1 MIGEAPP
8 LITAAKAHTLE
19 KKQSP
24 VATRCHPKTPP
35 VQRSPV
41 AHRSTSIKKLGE
53 QDHFHY
59 SSVELGPVVVSLVH
73 LDITETGAEMRLQVE
88 SNARKWRVTR
98 SFEKLCEF
106 DCQLH
111 RCVFDRSHSRLRE
124 LREIDV
130 TVEDLHSEVERY
142 FARLSQITG
151 SLIRC
156 FPVLRFLEVDSRGNR
171 FLPAEETPIN
181 TPAIA
186 TAIVTKDYEA
196 QSCDQISLKVG
207 DIVSII
213 EKASPGPNGHSW
225 WKAKLTIRKDS
236 QGNEISG
243 KHFHVGVFPSECV
256 KIFDGKSDWRNET
269 EIAQKSP
276 PRRPRQRSLMR
287 TLLGRNASKHIP
299 VFGTDLVEYL
309 QKTGDDVPNIL
320 KKCVEFIEAHG
331 IVTGVYRQC
340 GIQSNIQKLRNGFDS
355 GNLPNLNDETILRDV
370 HCVSSLLKQYFRQL
384 PNPLFTFELYPDF
397 IAAYETTDESR
408 AHRFKSVV
416 DRLPPEHYRTAKYLI
431 LHLSRLCQC
440 THLTDMNS
448 KNLAIV
454 WAPNLFRCPPCQSG
468 SDSYLLQGLNV
479 QTGLCNFI
487 LVHAVYLFS
496 LEKESLT
503 LLQDGA
509 SPPFVRKCTQT
520 ASPDLSNRNCIDVNG
535 GPSSL
540 PTFRTV
546 LERPSRKLS
555 AQPGAWRR
563 LLRGPSVDNAITSLR
578 NRWRNQGEQVP
589 DGYSALHGVKWR
601 RSPSVEASSASFRQA
616 RSASLISFVTK
627 SVEEFRNGVMR
638 GWRTRAISSRHG
650 KEGSYANVRE
660 PIVKMRATDGGER
673 RVRRDGVLSA
683 VELEHIPST
692 LKICCPMCQKMRKLC
707 TAMHKISA
715 ENLKS
720 ATKRSPDVLR
730 ANISETNSST
740 RTEPAA
746 TGNSSRAS
754 SRFARRKVGLEDDE
768 NGSLSSGRRFPTRPE
783 DGSNTMPLNR
793 PVRTERRVAFDS
805 QARGK
810 SFDDINRDF
819 HRSSSSPDW
828 SASQSSESLQLD
840 MSRYDNVSP
849 HLSVNNC
856 DNGSRFIGTPIS
868 FYDLPHTN
876 NKANRSNVQLYFL

>member
-1 MIGEAPP
+1 MIGEASP
-8 LITAAKAHTLE
+8 LITAAKARTLE

-24 VATRCHPKTPP
+24 VAIRCHPKTPP

-41 AHRSTSIKKLGE
+41 AHRSTSIKKLGD

-73 LDITETGAEMRLQVE
+73 LDITDTGAEMRLQVE
-88 SNARKWRVTR
+88 SNECKWCVTR

-130 TVEDLHSEVERY
+130 TVEDLHAEVERY

-171 FLPAEETPIN
+171 FLPAEETAIN

-213 EKASPGPNGHSW
+213 EKALPGPNGHSW

-243 KHFHVGVFPSECV
+243 KHFHVGIFPSECV

-269 EIAQKSP
+269 DVAQKTP

-384 PNPLFTFELYPDF
+384 PNPLFMFELYPDF

-408 AHRFKSVV
+408 THCFKSVI

-448 KNLAIV
+448 RNLAIV

-487 LVHAVYLFS
+487 LVHAIYLFS

-503 LLQDGA
+503 LLKGGA
-509 SPPFVRKCTQT
+509 SPSFVRKCTQT
-520 ASPDLSNRNCIDVNG
+520 ASPDLSYRNCIDVNG

-540 PTFRTV
+540 PAFRTV

-555 AQPGAWRR
+555 AQSGAWRR

-578 NRWRNQGEQVP
+578 NRWRNQGERVP
-589 DGYSALHGVKWR
+589 DAYSGVKWR
-601 RSPSVEASSASFRQA
+601 RSPSIEASSASFRQA

-638 GWRTRAISSRHG
+638 GWRTRAISSRQG
-650 KEGSYANVRE
+650 KEGSYTNVRE

-692 LKICCPMCQKMRKLC
+692 
-707 TAMHKISA
+707 
-715 ENLKS
+715 S

-730 ANISETNSST
+730 ANISEANSSAL
-740 RTEPAA
+740 TEPAA
-746 TGNSSRAS
+746 NGNSSRSS
-754 SRFARRKVGLEDDE
+754 SRLARRKVGLEDDE
-768 NGSLSSGRRFPTRPE
+768 SGSLSSGRRFPTRQE

-810 SFDDINRDF
+810 SFDDINADF

-856 DNGSRFIGTPIS
+856 DNGSRFI
-868 FYDLPHTN
+868 
-876 NKANRSNVQLYFL
+876 